1 MKTFSDNPVTAT
13 GWLCGT
19 AIAINLLVLLFLG
32 FNTPLMLIEKL
43 WAIFNVLS
51 TVCLFI
57 FLHKARIIYLRMT
70 LFPTK
75 EQKKIALL
83 KREKQQLSFLISIYS
98 QLNFN
103 TSLSDNFYMTFY
115 RLNQL
120 IPFNEVR
127 ITLYHPQRKYHFE
140 FPDNDLEIHLP
151 RIQKWDLYDKQTF
164 HGVVQIMI
172 HKDNTL
178 SSNERNLIQSVADAL
193 AKHLSIKKVLRQ
205 QIKQSISDDRKATS
219 RELHDTVAQSF
230 LFLKIQ
236 INSLHFRT
244 DKFSRQGLI
253 SLRMIKEELDIAG
266 QQFRQI
272 LASLRT
278 EKSHHDLHESLKALI
293 KEFNH
298 RLGFNIEFHY
308 RITHQIISIG
318 QGRHLVQ
325 IIREALNNC
334 YKHASASWISIR
346 IYPVGKKIITVI
358 SDNGR
363 GMPQSLVEREQ
374 FGLAIMRERVSLI
387 SGKIK
392 IKKRKKSGT
401 EIEVQ
406 FPAQGDRGHH
416 VKN

>member
-19 AIAINLLVLLFLG
+19 AIAINLFVLLFLG
-32 FNTPLMLIEKL
+32 FNTPLTLIDKL
-43 WAIFNVLS
+43 WATFNVLNII
-51 TVCLFI
+51 CLF
-57 FLHKARIIYLRMT
+57 FLLHRASIISFRIT
-70 LFPTK
+70 LFSTK
-75 EQKKIALL
+75 EQRKVTIL
-83 KREKQQLSFLISIYS
+83 KQEKQYLRFLISVHS
-98 QLNFN
+98 QLNLN
-103 TSLSDNFYMTFY
+103 TSLSDNFHMVFY

-120 IPFNEVR
+120 VPFNEVR
-127 ITLYHPQRKYHFE
+127 IMLYHPQRKYHFE
-140 FPDNDLEIHLP
+140 YPDNTLVPHLP
-151 RIQKWDLYDKQTF
+151 RKLKWDLYDKHTF
-164 HGVVQIMI
+164 HGMIQILI
-172 HKDNTL
+172 HQDQVL
-178 SSNERNLIQSVADAL
+178 SVYERNMIQSVADAL
-193 AKHLSIKKVLRQ
+193 AKHLSTKNTVRQ
-205 QIKQSISDDRKATS
+205 QIKQSISDDRKTIS

-266 QQFRQI
+266 QQFRDM
-272 LASLRT
+272 LVSLRT
-278 EKSHHDLHESLKALI
+278 EKNHHDLHESLKALI

-308 RITHQIISIG
+308 RITHQIIPIG
-318 QGRHLVQ
+318 HGRHLVQ

-363 GMPQSLVEREQ
+363 GMPQTLTEQEQ

-387 SGKIK
+387 SGQMK
-392 IKKRKKSGT
+392 IKKRRKSGT
-401 EIEVQ
+401 EIEIQ
-406 FPAQGDRGHH
+406 FPLQADKLHGI
-416 VKN
+416 KK